1 VSAPVA
7 AIVTVGDELL
17 LGTTVDTSGAWLGA
31 ELAALGIPVTRKLTV
46 GDVREDIRDAVTLA
60 MESAHLVLVT
70 GGLGPTRDD
79 ITRDVVA
86 ELLQASMVVD
96 EGLLEGLKDRYRAR
110 GYDDIPSCIVSQVM
124 VPEEGE
130 HLANPVGTAPGLVFR
145 RPDSMVILLPGV
157 PPEMRAIFR
166 EGVRELVERT
176 FSGEL
181 RSVYHSTICTTG
193 VPESVLAREVEALL
207 PTELGPVTL
216 SFLPDVRSVRL
227 RLTARGTCDGGE
239 AEEWLDRIEEAISP
253 ALAHCRFDAASGDL
267 VEPLALAL
275 TTSDRTLAVAE
286 SCTGGLIA
294 KRLADRAGATS
305 FFLGGVVAY
314 ANEAKVRQLEVPRE
328 VIEEEGAVS
337 RKVAETMALGV
348 VRRFGSSAGIGVTG
362 IAGPGGGTEEKPV
375 GSVWYAA
382 VLGDRIE
389 ARFDRFPGDRDA
401 VRERAA
407 QAAMALLLELLGG
420 FG

>member
-1 VSAPVA
+1 MSAPVA

-31 ELAALGIPVTRKLTV
+31 ELAALGIPVIRKVTV
-46 GDVREDIRDAVTLA
+46 GDVREDIRDAVALA
-60 MESAHLVLVT
+60 MNCAHLVLVT

-86 ELLQASMVVD
+86 ELLQASMVVHD
-96 EGLLEGLKDRYRAR
+96 RLLEGLKDRYRAR
-110 GYDDIPSCIVSQVM
+110 GYDDIPSNILSQVM

-130 HLANPVGTAPGLVFR
+130 HLANPVGTAPGLVFHQ
-145 RPDSMVILLPGV
+145 PGSMLVLLPGV
-157 PPEMRAIFR
+157 PREMRAIFV
-166 EGVRELVERT
+166 EGVRGLIERT
-176 FSGEL
+176 FSGDL
-181 RSVYHSTICTTG
+181 RSVFHRTIYTTG
-193 VPESVLAREVEALL
+193 VPESVLAREIEVLL
-207 PTELGPVTL
+207 PSELGPVAL
-216 SFLPDVRSVRL
+216 SFLPDVHSVRI
-227 RLTARGTCDGGE
+227 RLTVRETHDGDE

-253 ALAHCRFDAASGDL
+253 ALARCRFDAASGDL
-267 VEPLALAL
+267 VEPLSLAL
-275 TTSDRTLAVAE
+275 TSSDRTLAVAE

-294 KRLADRAGATS
+294 KRLTDLPGSTS

-314 ANEAKVRQLEVPRE
+314 ANEVKVRQLEVPPE

-337 RKVAETMALGV
+337 RKVAEAMALGV
-348 VRRFGSSAGIGVTG
+348 ARRFGSSAGIGVTG

-389 ARFDRFPGDRDA
+389 ARFERFPGDRDA

>member
-1 VSAPVA
+1 
-7 AIVTVGDELL
+7 
-17 LGTTVDTSGAWLGA
+17 
-31 ELAALGIPVTRKLTV
+31 LAALGIPVIRKLTV
-46 GDVREDIRDAVTLA
+46 GDVREDIRDAVALA

-86 ELLQASMVVD
+86 ELLQASMVVHD
-96 EGLLEGLKDRYRAR
+96 RLLEALKDRYRAR
-110 GYDDIPSCIVSQVM
+110 GYDDIPSNIFSQVM

-130 HLANPVGTAPGLVFR
+130 HLDNPVGTAPGLVFHQQG
-145 RPDSMVILLPGV
+145 STLILLPGV
-157 PPEMRAIFR
+157 PREMRAIFL
-166 EGVRELVERT
+166 EGVRGLIERD
-176 FSGEL
+176 FGGEL
-181 RSVYHSTICTTG
+181 RSVFHRTIYTTG
-193 VPESVLAREVEALL
+193 VPESVLAREIEALL
-207 PTELGPVTL
+207 PSELGPVTL
-216 SFLPDVRSVRL
+216 SFLPDVHSVRV
-227 RLTARGTCDGGE
+227 RLTARGTPDGDE
-239 AEEWLDRIEEAISP
+239 AEEWLDRIEEEISP
-253 ALAHCRFDAASGDL
+253 ALARCRFDAASGDL
-267 VEPLALAL
+267 VEPLSLAL
-275 TTSDRTLAVAE
+275 TSSDRTLAVAE

-294 KRLADRAGATS
+294 KRLTDLPGSTS

-314 ANEAKVRQLEVPRE
+314 ANETKVQQLDVPPE

-337 RKVAETMALGV
+337 RKVAESMALGV
-348 VRRFGSSAGIGVTG
+348 ARRFGSSAGMGVTG

-375 GSVWYAA
+375 GSVWYAV

-401 VRERAA
+401 VRERAS